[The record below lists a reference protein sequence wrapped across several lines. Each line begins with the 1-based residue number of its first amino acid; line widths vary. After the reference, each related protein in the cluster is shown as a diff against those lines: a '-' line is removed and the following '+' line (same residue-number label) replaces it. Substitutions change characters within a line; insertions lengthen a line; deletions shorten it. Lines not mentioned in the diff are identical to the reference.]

1 MSLFKK
7 PKKSV
12 ANRRIFTSEND
23 PENFEKMD
31 VDEDS
36 RESRKDSTVKD
47 KKKEK
52 EKEKL
57 LIKPQKS
64 SLLSFGDEG
73 KLIGLEVA

>member
-7 PKKSV
+7 PKKSIS
-12 ANRRIFTSEND
+12 NRRIFSSEHD
-23 PENFEKMD
+23 PENAEKMD
-31 VDEDS
+31 IDEDS
-36 RESRKDSTVKD
+36 RESRKDSSIRD

-57 LIKPQKS
+57 PIKPQKS

-73 KLIGLEVA
+73 NLIGLDVY

>member
-7 PKKSV
+7 PKKSIS
-12 ANRRIFTSEND
+12 NRRIFSSEND
-23 PENFEKMD
+23 PENAEKMD
-31 VDEDS
+31 IDEDDI
-36 RESRKDSTVKD
+36 RESRKDSSKD

-57 LIKPQKS
+57 PIKPQKS

-73 KLIGLEVA
+73 NLNLV